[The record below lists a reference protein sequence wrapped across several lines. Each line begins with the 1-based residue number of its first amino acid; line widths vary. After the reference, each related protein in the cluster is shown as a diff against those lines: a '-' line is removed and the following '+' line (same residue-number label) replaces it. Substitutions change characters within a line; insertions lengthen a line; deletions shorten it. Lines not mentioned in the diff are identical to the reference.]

1 MNCPVCAGRLI
12 VKLTRG
18 DCERVVRQHKCR
30 ECGYVFFTVETEID
44 EKDVSKELKGI
55 WKRSKD

>member
-18 DCERVVRQHKCR
+18 DCERVVRQRKCR
-30 ECGYVFFTVETEID
+30 ECGYVFFTVETEIN
-44 EKDVSKELKGI
+44 EKDVSK
-55 WKRSKD
+55 